1 MVVIKGTDLSK
12 RALSHIN
19 CLGKH
24 NKLVKSMLEYREVVL
39 EASHSQADN
48 EDHLPFAF
56 ILQLCREAAR
66 SELIE
71 GLEEQLP
78 PNLSLLVVH
87 TSIAE
92 DNEDEVDAAIHE
104 IQGFLCTLKRLITI
118 EL

>member
-1 MVVIKGTDLSK
+1 MIVGKGTDLSK

-19 CLGKH
+19 CLCKLH
-24 NKLVKSMLEYREVVL
+24 NLVKSILEDREVVL
-39 EASHSQADN
+39 EPSHSLADN
-48 EDHLPFAF
+48 KDHLPVALL
-56 ILQLCREAAR
+56 LQLCREAAR

-71 GLEEQLP
+71 GREEQLP

-104 IQGFLCTLKRLITI
+104 LQGFL
-118 EL
+118 

>member
-1 MVVIKGTDLSK
+1 MVVGKGTDLAK

-19 CLGKH
+19 CLGKLH
-24 NKLVKSMLEYREVVL
+24 KLVKSMLEDREVVL

-71 GLEEQLP
+71 GLEEQLS

-87 TSIAE
+87 TSIA
-92 DNEDEVDAAIHE
+92 
-104 IQGFLCTLKRLITI
+104 
-118 EL
+118 